1 MIGRGLGSRVT
12 LVMQPQTHARYVSSL
27 WSRRQWIVSL
37 SGAMM
42 MRPMSAQQT
51 PTFSTEVKVV
61 NLFAT
66 VRNKGGQIVRNLTK
80 EDFAILENGK
90 PQSIR
95 YFSQESDLPLAIG
108 LLVDTS
114 LSQTRVLENE
124 RGASY
129 RFLQQV
135 LRPEKDK
142 ATVVQFDQAVMI
154 RGGLTGSHKDLEET
168 LALLD
173 SPNQQ
178 EAANGSGTLLYDA
191 VRTASIQLM
200 LQQSGRKA
208 FVVDGVD
215 VGSSVTLT
223 DAIESAQRANTL
235 VYCILFSDE
244 AYYGRVFGPGGKGT
258 LERLAR
264 ETGGHFFE
272 VTKWQ
277 SIEQIYDAIQEELR
291 SEYSIGFVSNQ
302 PVTSSGFRK
311 IKLETKQKGLIVQ
324 ATNRYYAET

>member
-1 MIGRGLGSRVT
+1 MQCSRKPV
-12 LVMQPQTHARYVSSL
+12 LSIDGL
-27 WSRRQWIVSL
+27 WSRRQWITFL
-37 SGAMM
+37 SPVVLAHTLYA
-42 MRPMSAQQT
+42 RQT

-61 NLFAT
+61 NIFAT
-66 VRNKGGQIVRNLTK
+66 VRDKGGQIIRNLTK
-80 EDFAILENGK
+80 QDFIILENGK

-95 YFSQESDLPLAIG
+95 YFSQESDLPLSIG

-135 LRPEKDK
+135 LRPGKDK
-142 ATVVQFDQAVMI
+142 AAVVQFDQAVVI
-154 RGGLTGSHKDLEET
+154 RQGLADSRKDLEDI

-200 LQQSGRKA
+200 RQQSGRKA
-208 FVVDGVD
+208 LIILTDGVD
-215 VGSSVTLT
+215 VGSTVTLP

-244 AYYGRVFGPGGKGT
+244 AYYGRFFSPSGKGA
-258 LERLAR
+258 LQRLSR
-264 ETGGHFFE
+264 ETGGSFFE
-272 VTKWQ
+272 VTKKQ
-277 SIEQIYDAIQEELR
+277 SIENIYNAIQEELR
-291 SEYSIGFVSNQ
+291 SEYSLGFVSDQ
-302 PVTSSGFRK
+302 PVTASGFRK
-311 IKLETKQKGLIVQ
+311 IKLTTKQKGLIVG
-324 ATNRYYAET
+324 ATNRYYAEM

>member
-1 MIGRGLGSRVT
+1 MLTRS
-12 LVMQPQTHARYVSSL
+12 
-27 WSRRQWIVSL
+27 
-37 SGAMM
+37 
-42 MRPMSAQQT
+42 MSARQT

-66 VRNKGGQIVRNLTK
+66 VRNKGGQIIRNLTK

-178 EAANGSGTLLYDA
+178 EAADGSGTLLYDA
-191 VRTASIQLM
+191 VRSASIQLM

-208 FVVDGVD
+208 FVVLTDGVD

-244 AYYGRVFGPGGKGT
+244 TYYGRAFGSGGKGT

-272 VTKWQ
+272 VTKGQ

>member
-1 MIGRGLGSRVT
+1 ML
-12 LVMQPQTHARYVSSL
+12 
-27 WSRRQWIVSL
+27 
-37 SGAMM
+37 
-42 MRPMSAQQT
+42 MRPMSARQT
-51 PTFSTEVKVV
+51 PTFSAEVKVV
-61 NLFAT
+61 DLFAT
-66 VRNKGGQIVRNLTK
+66 VRNKGGQIIRNLTK

-95 YFSQESDLPLAIG
+95 YFSQESDLPLAIA

-208 FVVDGVD
+208 FIVLTDGVD

-244 AYYGRVFGPGGKGT
+244 TYYGRAFGSGGKGT

-272 VTKWQ
+272 VTKGQ
-277 SIEQIYDAIQEELR
+277 SIEQIYDVIQEELR

-302 PVTSSGFRK
+302 PVTASGFRK
-311 IKLETKQKGLIVQ
+311 IKLETKQKGLVVQ

>member
-1 MIGRGLGSRVT
+1 
-12 LVMQPQTHARYVSSL
+12 
-27 WSRRQWIVSL
+27 
-37 SGAMM
+37 
-42 MRPMSAQQT
+42 MS
-51 PTFSTEVKVV
+51 
-61 NLFAT
+61 
-66 VRNKGGQIVRNLTK
+66 NKGGQIVRNLTK
-80 EDFAILENGK
+80 EDFVILENGK

-129 RFLQQV
+129 RFLNQV
-135 LRPEKDK
+135 LRPDKDK
-142 ATVVQFDQAVMI
+142 AAVVQFDQAVVI
-154 RGGLTGSHKDLEET
+154 RDGLNASRKDLEDT

-200 LQQSGRKA
+200 RQQTGRKA
-208 FVVDGVD
+208 FVVLTDGVD
-215 VGSSVTLT
+215 VSSAVTLT

-244 AYYGRVFGPGGKGT
+244 SYYGRAFSPGGKKA
-258 LERLAR
+258 LQHLSQ
-264 ETGGHFFE
+264 ETGGSFFE
-272 VTKWQ
+272 VTKTQ

-291 SEYSIGFVSNQ
+291 SEYSLGFVSDQ
-302 PVTSSGFRK
+302 PVTASGFRK
-311 IKLETKQKGLIVQ
+311 LKLTTKQKGLIVQ

>member
-1 MIGRGLGSRVT
+1 MQDSRK
-12 LVMQPQTHARYVSSL
+12 L
-27 WSRRQWIVSL
+27 WSRRRWMASVSCAVL
-37 SGAMM
+37 A
-42 MRPMSAQQT
+42 RPLYGRQT

-61 NLFAT
+61 NIFAT

-80 EDFAILENGK
+80 DDFVILENGK
-90 PQSIR
+90 GQSIR

-129 RFLQQV
+129 RFLDQV

-142 ATVVQFDQAVMI
+142 ATVVQFDQAVVI
-154 RGGLTGSHKDLEET
+154 RGGLTASRKDLEDT
-168 LALLD
+168 LTLLD

-191 VRTASIQLM
+191 VRTASVQLM
-200 LQQSGRKA
+200 IQQSGRKA
-208 FVVDGVD
+208 FVVLTDGVD
-215 VGSSVTLT
+215 VGSSITLT

-244 AYYGRVFGPGGKGT
+244 AYYGRVFGSGGKGT
-258 LERLAR
+258 LERLSR
-264 ETGGHFFE
+264 ETGGNLFE
-272 VTKWQ
+272 VTKTQ
-277 SIEQIYDAIQEELR
+277 SIEQIFNAIQEELR
-291 SEYSIGFVSNQ
+291 SEYSLGFVSDQ
-302 PVTSSGFRK
+302 PVTASGFRK
-311 IKLETKQKGLIVQ
+311 IKLTTKQKGLIVG

>member
-1 MIGRGLGSRVT
+1 MQHSREA
-12 LVMQPQTHARYVSSL
+12 ARHINSA
-27 WSRRQWIVSL
+27 WSRRQWVTSL
-37 SGAMM
+37 SSVAFAGPLFA
-42 MRPMSAQQT
+42 RQT

-61 NLFAT
+61 TLFAT
-66 VRNKGGQIVRNLTK
+66 VRNKGGQIIRSLTK
-80 EDFAILENGK
+80 EDFSIFENGK
-90 PQSIR
+90 IQSIR

-142 ATVVQFDQAVMI
+142 AAVVQFDQAVVI
-154 RGGLTGSHKDLEET
+154 RTGLTSSAKDLEDT

-173 SPNQQ
+173 SPNAQ

-200 LQQSGRKA
+200 RQQSGRKA
-208 FVVDGVD
+208 FIVLTDGVD

-244 AYYGRVFGPGGKGT
+244 SYYGRAFGPSGKGA
-258 LERLAR
+258 LERFSR
-264 ETGGHFFE
+264 ETGGRFFE
-272 VTKWQ
+272 VTKTQ
-277 SIEQIYDAIQEELR
+277 SVEQIYDAIHEELR
-291 SEYSIGFVSNQ
+291 SEYSFGFVSNQ
-302 PVTSSGFRK
+302 SVTASGFRK
-311 IKLETKQKGLIVQ
+311 LRLETKQKGLIVQ
-324 ATNRYYAET
+324 ATSRYYAET

>member
-1 MIGRGLGSRVT
+1 MQHDRSLAGRISPV
-12 LVMQPQTHARYVSSL
+12 P
-27 WSRRQWIVSL
+27 SRRQWIASTA
-37 SGAMM
+37 GAVLACPLLA
-42 MRPMSAQQT
+42 RQT

-61 NLFAT
+61 NVFAT
-66 VRNKGGQIVRNLTK
+66 VRNKEGRIIRTLTK
-80 EDFAILENGK
+80 EDFTVLENGK

-142 ATVVQFDQAVMI
+142 AAVVQFDQAVVI
-154 RGGLTGSHKDLEET
+154 RVGLTNSCKDLEDT

-173 SPNQQ
+173 SPNAQ

-191 VRTASIQLM
+191 VRAAAIQLM
-200 LQQSGRKA
+200 RQQGGRKA
-208 FVVDGVD
+208 FIVLTDGVD
-215 VGSSVTLT
+215 VGSTVTLT

-244 AYYGRVFGPGGKGT
+244 SYYGGAFGSGGKGA
-258 LERLAR
+258 LERLSK
-264 ETGGHFFE
+264 ETGGRFFA
-272 VTKWQ
+272 VTKAQ
-277 SIEQIYDAIQEELR
+277 NIEPIYEAIQEELR
-291 SEYSIGFVSNQ
+291 SEYSLGFVSNQ
-302 PVTSSGFRK
+302 SVTASGFRK
-311 IKLETKQKGLIVQ
+311 LKLEARQKGLLVQ

>member
-1 MIGRGLGSRVT
+1 MLVVQHSQRSTQRASSALSRRRWLASLPGLA
-12 LVMQPQTHARYVSSL
+12 LACPL
-27 WSRRQWIVSL
+27 WS
-37 SGAMM
+37 
-42 MRPMSAQQT
+42 QQT

-66 VRNKGGQIVRNLTK
+66 VRNKGGQLIRTLAK
-80 EDFAILENGK
+80 DDFLLWEDGK
-90 PQSIR
+90 LQSIR

-142 ATVVQFDQAVMI
+142 AAVVQFDQAVMI
-154 RGGLTGSHKDLEET
+154 RQGLTNSPKDLEDT

-173 SPNQQ
+173 SPSAQ

-191 VRTASIQLM
+191 VRAASIQLM
-200 LQQSGRKA
+200 RQQGGRKA
-208 FVVDGVD
+208 FIVLTDGVD
-215 VGSSVTLT
+215 VGSAVTLT

-244 AYYGRVFGPGGKGT
+244 SYYGGGFGSGGKGT
-258 LERLAR
+258 LERLSK
-264 ETGGHFFE
+264 ETGGRFFS
-272 VTKWQ
+272 VTKTQ
-277 SIEQIYDAIQEELR
+277 SIGQIYKVIQEELR
-291 SEYSIGFVSNQ
+291 SEYSLGFISNQ
-302 PVTSSGFRK
+302 PVTASGFRK
-311 IKLETKQKGLIVQ
+311 LKLGIRQKGLLVQ